1 MFLNKRHPIL
11 PCTSVEQSSRHMTFE
26 FFEWN
31 IACFQVVRVRKTLS
45 SSTESKLFCF
55 VWPMEDS
62 SSYEVRE
69 RIIQVVHVR
78 EMILSLEITWTEP
91 FWYQGWDELNL
102 SLRLFTCVSVL
113 HTTRLRLPNSIA
125 AKSASVSFLLWK
137 FNGANLFSNFWAFFC
152 KHDVSQEKSI
162 TTADVVLKTL
172 CLNVTVQRNNK
183 RTTIRL
189 SDVIQNY

>member
-1 MFLNKRHPIL
+1 MVNNRLVNSFASQIYSSRLYVFLNKRHPIL

-69 RIIQVVHVR
+69 RIIQVVHVG
-78 EMILSLEITWTEP
+78 EMILSLEINWTES
-91 FWYQGWDELNL
+91 FWLQGWDELNL

-113 HTTRLRLPNSIA
+113 YITPASTEFDCCKISISYIPFVENQRCELEHSSADMLVKKSLLRL
-125 AKSASVSFLLWK
+125 
-137 FNGANLFSNFWAFFC
+137 
-152 KHDVSQEKSI
+152 
-162 TTADVVLKTL
+162 
-172 CLNVTVQRNNK
+172 
-183 RTTIRL
+183 
-189 SDVIQNY
+189 